1 MGGQTLTSRIITAE
15 GEGVEEGEEGEADVE
30 VKVAA
35 EVEVAEVEEVG
46 EAVDRDLEEETE
58 GTMKLK
64 KWEYSRITRFLSRW
78 KGAAMGSW
86 TLFTIVF

>member
-15 GEGVEEGEEGEADVE
+15 AEGVEEGEAVAEVKAVAEVE
-30 VKVAA
+30 VA
-35 EVEVAEVEEVG
+35 EVAEVEEVG

-64 KWEYSRITRFLSRW
+64 KWEYSRIARFLSRW